1 MDKAQALYNF
11 WAGFGLPAL
20 DEQSDLDTE
29 VMDQLGLDFPYLT
42 FESAIGELGEPTLLG
57 ADLYYRSTS
66 WTEIKAK
73 AEEISQ
79 AIGPGGIKVAYDGG
93 QIWIT
98 RGSPA
103 YRSMSPENDF
113 SIRRIHININA
124 EFLTA

>member
-11 WAGFGLPAL
+11 WAGFGLPAF
-20 DEQSDLDTE
+20 DEQSDLDRET
-29 VMDQLGLDFPYLT
+29 MDQLQVTYPYLT
-42 FESAIGELGEPTLLG
+42 FESAVSEFDDRVALG
-57 ADLYYRSTS
+57 ADLYYRTTS
-66 WTEIKAK
+66 WAEIKAK

-79 AIGPGGIKVAYDGG
+79 SIGLGGAKVAYDGG

-98 RGSPA
+98 RGRPA